1 MKGTEWYERS
11 GPLML
16 KERGSCTLVY
26 SNRNGCGLVYLILSQ
41 LMAYA
46 SCVLFDRGAH
56 ERAQLI
62 PSRGEGGLCALLT
75 RAFEDVKRS
84 NCNFP
89 YM

>member
-1 MKGTEWYERS
+1 MVRKKWTFNAEGKRILYS
-11 GPLML
+11 GLQQQ
-16 KERGSCTLVY
+16 KWVY
-26 SNRNGCGLVYLILSQ
+26 ISLPDTQSAG
-41 LMAYA
+41 MAYA